1 MGGGTL
7 GGVRGPAAGES
18 VARATRGPR
27 GSEAPAR
34 PAPRPALGAVTI
46 VGAGQVGTALGLAL
60 RSRQPAQVGEVALF
74 DRDPAVARAS
84 LRRGAGD
91 RVLRRL
97 EETLEA
103 DTLILAV
110 PVPAVVELVRRLGPE
125 LPGGTFVVDTGSTK
139 GPVVRAMR
147 RWVPEGVHALGGHPM
162 AGTEVA
168 GPAGARAD
176 RLAGA
181 AFALVPVRDDAEALR
196 RGGALARAVGARPV
210 VLDARTHD
218 RTVARTSHLPHL
230 VAAALA
236 VVAEAA
242 SRGPGWSL
250 RSSGLD
256 GAVRL
261 AASDP
266 VMVAGFLAANAPEVR
281 RALAEFRRA
290 LDRAAAALDRA
301 AASLGRAGAPQGPG
315 PGLRELER
323 FLVRAHLAASRLRD
337 GPPGDGGRTPVVPG

>member
-1 MGGGTL
+1 M
-7 GGVRGPAAGES
+7 A
-18 VARATRGPR
+18 
-27 GSEAPAR
+27 
-34 PAPRPALGAVTI
+34 I

-60 RSRQPAQVGEVALF
+60 RSKASSKAFSKAPAPVAEVALF
-74 DRDPAVARAS
+74 DREPAVARAS

-97 EETLEA
+97 DEALEA
-103 DTLILAV
+103 DTLVLAV
-110 PVPAVVELVRRLGPE
+110 PVPAVVELVAHLGPR
-125 LPGGTFVVDTGSTK
+125 LRPGSFLLDTGSTK

-147 RWVPEGVHALGGHPM
+147 RWVPADVHALGGHPM

-176 RLAGA
+176 LLAGA
-181 AFALVPVRDDAEALR
+181 PFALVPVREDPEALR
-196 RGGALARAVGARPV
+196 RGRALARAVGARPV
-210 VLDARTHD
+210 VVDARTHD

-230 VAAALA
+230 LAAALA
-236 VVAEAA
+236 TVAEAA
-242 SRGPGWSL
+242 SRGPGGSL

-266 VMVAGFLAANAPEVR
+266 AMVAGFLAANGPEVR
-281 RALAEFRRA
+281 RALAELRRA

-301 AASLGRAGAPQGPG
+301 AVALDRAGAPDPSGPSDG
-315 PGLRELER
+315 PAPGLRELER
-323 FLVRAHLAASRLRD
+323 FLARAQGAASVLRPASEPREVWELRQTSEPRN
-337 GPPGDGGRTPVVPG
+337 GRAGGRGQAPVRSR